1 MPTLTQTQPSIL
13 NTLVT
18 GPDDE
23 VLYEVSTDR
32 KIFSGSTTTISNN
45 GAVLATIE
53 WHKLGTSY
61 LTFEGRT
68 QALKDVFP
76 KSRALSKSRTYTT
89 QSGVSFK
96 WKHGGELYC
105 VSTETGLNIATYYR
119 IRYAAFRDKKSTLDI
134 SEANEGLMDALVVT
148 WVIMEKLEKD
158 RRDG

>member
-1 MPTLTQTQPSIL
+1 MPTLTQTKPSIL

-23 VLYEVSTDR
+23 VLYEVSTDS
-32 KIFSGSTTTISNN
+32 KPFKGATTTISRN
-45 GAVLATIE
+45 GVVLATVE

-68 QALKDVFP
+68 GALKDLFP
-76 KSRALSKSRTYTT
+76 KSRALSKSRIYTT
-89 QSGVSFK
+89 QGGVSFK

-119 IRYAAFRDKKSTLDI
+119 IRYAAFRSKKSKSTLDI
-134 SEANEGLMDALVVT
+134 NEGSEGLMDELV
-148 WVIMEKLEKD
+148 
-158 RRDG
+158 